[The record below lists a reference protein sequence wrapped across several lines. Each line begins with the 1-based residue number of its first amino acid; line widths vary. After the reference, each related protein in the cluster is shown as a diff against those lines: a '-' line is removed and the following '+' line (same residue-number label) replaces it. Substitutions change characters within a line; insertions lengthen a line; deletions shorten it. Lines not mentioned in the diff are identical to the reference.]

1 MSELG
6 VAASGLKGEVI
17 TRELER
23 FERTVARRS
32 AEIRATVPS
41 IELTAVVAVDG
52 ALASGVS
59 LDALVVQAAA
69 VALRAVPRANGS
81 YRDGKYETYS
91 RVNIGIVVADEEG
104 TYAIPTVFDADSK
117 SAAELEAELADY
129 SERVRAGELASAE
142 QTGATFTLSLPP
154 GDAVTTVAPL
164 IMAPQAAALGWAAF
178 SRLRLF
184 VMGPLSPGRRSPWHY
199 LATTESCS
207 QYTAPP
213 SLRRSSASWRACDD
227 P

>member
-164 IMAPQAAALGWAAF
+164 IMAPQAAALAVGGVQSAPVVRDGTVVAGQTIAVALSCDHRILFAVHGATFLEAF
-178 SRLRLF
+178 KRQL
-184 VMGPLSPGRRSPWHY
+184 
-199 LATTESCS
+199 ESV
-207 QYTAPP
+207 
-213 SLRRSSASWRACDD
+213 
-227 P
+227 

>member
-6 VAASGLKGEVI
+6 VAGSGVKGEVT

-41 IELTAVVAVDG
+41 IELTAVVSVDG

-59 LDALVVQAAA
+59 LDALVVAAA
-69 VALRAVPRANGS
+69 AAALRAVPRANGS

-91 RVNIGIVVADEEG
+91 RVNIGVVVADEEG

-142 QTGATFTLSLPP
+142 QTGATFTVSLSP
-154 GDAVTTVAPL
+154 GDAAVTAEPL
-164 IMAPQAAALGWAAF
+164 IMAPQAGALAVGGVQSAPVVRDGTIVAGQTIAVALSCDHRILFAVHGAAF
-178 SRLRLF
+178 LKAFKRHL
-184 VMGPLSPGRRSPWHY
+184 
-199 LATTESCS
+199 ES
-207 QYTAPP
+207 A
-213 SLRRSSASWRACDD
+213 
-227 P
+227 

>member
-6 VAASGLKGEVI
+6 VAGSGVKGEVT

-41 IELTAVVAVDG
+41 IELTAVVCVDG
-52 ALASGVS
+52 ALASDVS
-59 LDALVVQAAA
+59 LDALVIEAAA

-81 YRDGKYETYS
+81 YRDGQYEMYS
-91 RVNIGIVVADEEG
+91 RVNIGVVVADEEG
-104 TYAIPTVFDADSK
+104 TYAIPTVFDADTK

-129 SERVRAGELASAE
+129 SERALGGDLASAE
-142 QTGATFTLSLPP
+142 QTGATFTVSLSP

-164 IMAPQAAALGWAAF
+164 IMAPQAAALAVGAVQLTPVVRDGSVVAGQTIAVALSCDHRILFAVHGAALLEAF
-178 SRLRLF
+178 KRHL
-184 VMGPLSPGRRSPWHY
+184 
-199 LATTESCS
+199 ESV
-207 QYTAPP
+207 
-213 SLRRSSASWRACDD
+213 
-227 P
+227 